1 MVASAGAGP
10 KPINHKT
17 LTSDNLAEA
26 IRVCLSPEAL
36 TAAGKIAQKMRVED
50 GVREAVASF
59 HHNLPVHALTCDLV
73 PGEVAC
79 WYYKKGKK
87 EVKLS
92 D

>member
-17 LTSDNLAEA
+17 LTSDN
-26 IRVCLSPEAL
+26 L